1 MDFQVL
7 GHVAV
12 PRLYRRHFYSSLYP
26 HGLKSPRL
34 FAFGFASCQTL
45 FLCSVMLNLFQHLT
59 ASLFLHFLRG
69 QILKRVQDDGG
80 KCWLLAI
87 RRLQRREVK

>member
-12 PRLYRRHFYSSLYP
+12 PRLYRRHFYSSLSF

-34 FAFGFASCQTL
+34 FAFGFASFRRLVFVRHVLRLGGDTL
-45 FLCSVMLNLFQHLT
+45 GLCAFLYVMLNLVQHLS
-59 ASLFLHFLRG
+59 AEKNKEGSR
-69 QILKRVQDDGG
+69 
-80 KCWLLAI
+80 
-87 RRLQRREVK
+87 